1 MAINNMEMPDG
12 IVASENTA
20 VENTGDILQPAT
32 DAMSLLMPANEQ
44 EEAFEE
50 YDVAA
55 SWRTDLGINVS
66 GFVSSILSGD
76 FLTGGKN
83 TSLFKQVE
91 KKRIEKVE
99 KKQQLEEALFTE
111 EGKPA
116 KVQPRYVVQKIDKK
130 TWGLKDDATGE
141 IVETFNRKNL
151 ANKRKNEL
159 RPKPDAEEQPI
170 LSQAADDVED
180 SRIVSAYN
188 QRTESDTR
196 RVIEATNED
205 AAVVINS
212 LLEPKRTELISG
224 GLSDFSEINKGT
236 GKYEKR
242 LIPDESSVIAGIEA
256 TSQRYKGKITEET
269 RGVVTQEA
277 QRQLADMLGVSDK
290 NLINAINKRQMG
302 GVINIEGMGL
312 AETMLAARDLLVTES
327 AKLDKLAVQA
337 VEGGAKER
345 LLFKRQLT
353 LVANI
358 QAQIKGSQTEIARAL
373 GQFNIPSRNLE
384 GKDASKILQD
394 DLDRLANEFGGE
406 GDLKDLAKMYLE
418 APEGSSQR
426 LKVTRELSKFK
437 KLTAA
442 AYEMWINALLSNPV
456 THFKNTV
463 GTFLTTFATIPTT
476 AIAAAGGTV
485 RRQVFGQEGGVYW
498 GEVQAALF
506 ASMAVQRETFKLAA
520 GAYKGADTIGGSQ
533 LTNQQRKHAFSAEA
547 FGTSG
552 FIGQTT
558 NILGNIFTMGR
569 APTRAL
575 QFEDAFW
582 KVTANRM
589 ELYKLAY
596 RDAMNKGL
604 KQNHEAFANHMADF
618 IENPPAYALEQGETI
633 AKYVALQADLGPTGR
648 SWQKSINKTRGAR
661 WFIPFFKTPTNMI
674 KYVRDHTPAGFWFGE
689 QAELI
694 NKGGAEADVARAR
707 IALGTGV
714 AFYGF
719 TLATEGR
726 ITGGGPID
734 KEQRQAMEKL
744 GWQPYS
750 VRVGD
755 KYYSI
760 QGAEPWSSMFM
771 LLGDLNDV
779 AVSGE
784 ANEEEIGT
792 IITSMVASFG
802 YMMTNKTMMSGFAN
816 LLDSIRDPANKG
828 EKALNQFQKSL
839 IPSGMAQLNRVAF
852 DNSIKDTQGLIENVK
867 SRLPYF
873 SKDVPARRNIWGE
886 KMFYN
891 PALGPDFI
899 SPIYMSTIKENPI
912 NDEIVNEKI
921 GISAHPDQYRFR
933 GQESGADPIVLQNND
948 LKDLFHKRSGE
959 IALELLTEEIL
970 TADGKSLNNN
980 YLERKKDSPNH
991 AKYTIQKAFRDARD
1005 LAAEELLMHEIWGPI
1020 LDEKIKYLNAK
1031 YLQELEAYQNQ

>member
-20 VENTGDILQPAT
+20 VENTAVENTGEILQPAT
-32 DAMSLLMPANEQ
+32 DAMSLLMPVNEQ

-50 YDVAA
+50 FDVAA
-55 SWRTDLGINVS
+55 SWRTDLGINIS
-66 GFVSSILSGD
+66 GFVSSIFSGD

-99 KKQQLEEALFTE
+99 TKQRLEGALLTE

-180 SRIVSAYN
+180 QRIVSSYN

-205 AAVVINS
+205 AAVVINNM
-212 LLEPKRTELISG
+212 LEPKRTELISD
-224 GLSDFSEINKGT
+224 GLSDFNAKNM
-236 GKYEKR
+236 
-242 LIPDESSVIAGIEA
+242 PDESSVIAGIEA

-277 QRQLADMLGVSDK
+277 QRQLADMLGISDK

-373 GQFNIPSRNLE
+373 GQFNIPSRNLD
-384 GKDASKILQD
+384 GYGQNASKILQ
-394 DLDRLANEFGGE
+394 A
-406 GDLKDLAKMYLE
+406 

-437 KLTAA
+437 KLTGA

-506 ASMAVQRETFKLAA
+506 AAMAVQRETFKLAA

-533 LTNQQRKHAFSAEA
+533 LTK
-547 FGTSG
+547 
-552 FIGQTT
+552 
-558 NILGNIFTMGR
+558 
-569 APTRAL
+569 
-575 QFEDAFW
+575 
-582 KVTANRM
+582 
-589 ELYKLAY
+589 
-596 RDAMNKGL
+596 
-604 KQNHEAFANHMADF
+604 
-618 IENPPAYALEQGETI
+618 
-633 AKYVALQADLGPTGR
+633 
-648 SWQKSINKTRGAR
+648 KSCV
-661 WFIPFFKTPTNMI
+661 FC
-674 KYVRDHTPAGFWFGE
+674 
-689 QAELI
+689 
-694 NKGGAEADVARAR
+694 
-707 IALGTGV
+707 
-714 AFYGF
+714 
-719 TLATEGR
+719 
-726 ITGGGPID
+726 
-734 KEQRQAMEKL
+734 
-744 GWQPYS
+744 
-750 VRVGD
+750 
-755 KYYSI
+755 
-760 QGAEPWSSMFM
+760 
-771 LLGDLNDV
+771 
-779 AVSGE
+779 
-784 ANEEEIGT
+784 
-792 IITSMVASFG
+792 
-802 YMMTNKTMMSGFAN
+802 
-816 LLDSIRDPANKG
+816 
-828 EKALNQFQKSL
+828 
-839 IPSGMAQLNRVAF
+839 
-852 DNSIKDTQGLIENVK
+852 
-867 SRLPYF
+867 
-873 SKDVPARRNIWGE
+873 
-886 KMFYN
+886 
-891 PALGPDFI
+891 
-899 SPIYMSTIKENPI
+899 
-912 NDEIVNEKI
+912 
-921 GISAHPDQYRFR
+921 
-933 GQESGADPIVLQNND
+933 
-948 LKDLFHKRSGE
+948 
-959 IALELLTEEIL
+959 
-970 TADGKSLNNN
+970 
-980 YLERKKDSPNH
+980 
-991 AKYTIQKAFRDARD
+991 
-1005 LAAEELLMHEIWGPI
+1005 
-1020 LDEKIKYLNAK
+1020 
-1031 YLQELEAYQNQ
+1031 